1 MNSASSIVLYVRVF
15 RDLDSADAL
24 TRLLHTCWASV
35 GSVQATLSPD
45 ADMIHDAVKGVTLL
59 ARSMCLLGFGQQ
71 EDGCDQRLSCRRQ
84 VRVGT
89 ECPNPSFCAYLDMVA

>member
-45 ADMIHDAVKGVTLL
+45 AGMILDAAQGITLP
-59 ARSMCLLGFGQQ
+59 ARSVYLRGFGKQ
-71 EDGCDQRLSCRRQ
+71 EDGCD
-84 VRVGT
+84 
-89 ECPNPSFCAYLDMVA
+89 